1 MMTTAEA
8 KRAELV
14 AASANSYADM
24 FRRRVAASPNV
35 TAFFYPAYTEP
46 EQWLTLTWAQAK
58 AKVDVIAGAL
68 LALGLAKGEKVALA
82 CNTRIEWVLADLAIA
97 ATGGVTTTVYPS
109 TKPEDEEY
117 ILTDS
122 AAAFILVE
130 NAEQLAKIQGRPA
143 LDKQIRHVILIID
156 DRESGLTPDDRVI
169 TWDALQTLGTK
180 WLAENPGKL
189 DASIASIT
197 RDDLSTLIYT
207 SGTTGTPKG
216 VEITHGAWTYEGIA
230 VDNIDLISS
239 SDMLY
244 IWLPLAHVFGRDLL
258 SAQIAVGC
266 EAAID
271 GRVNRIVAGVGEV
284 HPTVMIGV
292 PRIFE
297 KIRAAVITMYPKR
310 GIKGRISRWA
320 FAVGRESRPYRI
332 EGEKLP
338 FGLRLKYGVSDKLV
352 YSKLREKMG
361 GRMRFMVSGSAKLS
375 SQVQEWFYSAG
386 LPLIEGYG
394 LSETSAI
401 AAVDHDMHPHFGTV
415 GQPLPGIEMKI
426 ADDGEVLIKGPIVAR
441 AYANLPELSAETFV
455 DGWFHSGDIGEIDA
469 QGYLRITDRKKDL
482 LKTSNGKYIA
492 PQKVENAIMANTPYA
507 AQAIVLGEGHQ
518 FASALI
524 ILDQDSIETWAK
536 RRGQEH
542 DYARLTQLPEIR
554 HSIDRCIRRANR
566 KLEKWETIKKYVILD
581 RELSLELDELTP
593 SLKVRRGTVIEH
605 FTDVIDDIYS
615 EESTIQFVP
624 ESTHHKRR

>member
-1 MMTTAEA
+1 
-8 KRAELV
+8 
-14 AASANSYADM
+14 M
-24 FRRRVAASPNV
+24 FRRRVAADPQK
-35 TAFFYPAYTEP
+35 TAYFYPSYTEP
-46 EQWLTLTWAQAK
+46 ERWNSLTWAQTK
-58 AKVDVIAGAL
+58 AKVDIVAGAL
-68 LALGLAKGEKVALA
+68 LALGLRKGEKVAIA
-82 CNTRIEWVLADLAIA
+82 CNTRMEWVIADLAIA
-97 ATGGVTTTVYPS
+97 ATGGVTTTIYPS
-109 TKPEDEEY
+109 TKPEDEEF

-122 AAAFILVE
+122 AAVFIVVE
-130 NAEQLAKIQGRPA
+130 DAEQLAKVQGRDV
-143 LDKQIRHVILIID
+143 LDKQLRNIILVVD
-156 DRESGLTPDDRVI
+156 DRELGHVEDERVI
-169 TWDALQTLGTK
+169 TWDALQPLGTK
-180 WLAENPGKL
+180 WLADNPGKL
-189 DASIASIT
+189 DAATDAIT

-216 VEITHGAWTYEGIA
+216 VEISHGSWTYEGVAI
-230 VDNIDLISS
+230 VKYEIIFP

-258 SAQIAVGC
+258 SAQIEVGC

-271 GRVNRIVAGVGEV
+271 GRVNRLLAGVGEV

-297 KIRAAVITMYPKR
+297 KVRAAVITMYPRR
-310 GIKGRISRWA
+310 GLKGRISRWA

-332 EGEKLP
+332 EGQKLP
-338 FGLRLKYGVSDKLV
+338 FVLGAKYAVSDKLV
-352 YSKLREKMG
+352 YSKLREKLG

-401 AAVDHDMHPHFGTV
+401 AAVDHDSHPHFGTV
-415 GQPLPGIEMKI
+415 GLPLPGIEAKI
-426 ADDGEVLIKGPIVAR
+426 ADDGEVLMRGPIVAHS
-441 AYANLPELSAETFV
+441 YANLPQLSAETFV
-455 DGWFHSGDIGEIDA
+455 DGWFHTGDIGEIDA
-469 QGYLRITDRKKDL
+469 EGYLKITDRKKDL

-507 AQAIVLGEGHQ
+507 AQAIVVGEGHQ

-524 ILDQDSIETWAK
+524 ILDKDSIETWAK
-536 RRGQEH
+536 RRDQGT

-581 RELSLELDELTP
+581 RDLSLELDELTP
-593 SLKVRRGTVIEH
+593 SLKVRRGTVIDH
-605 FTDVIDDIYS
+605 FTDVIDDIYAD
-615 EESTIQFVP
+615 ESTVPFVP
-624 ESTHHKRR
+624 ASSNKKTAAADQAGA